1 MSALYQID
9 KLEET
14 NYDTWKIQMRSVL
27 VHSGLWSV
35 TSGELTE
42 TNVPEGQQFA
52 ALDSKALA
60 TITLSVKSS
69 QLTYIKNCLTAV
81 EAWTKLKEVHQPS
94 GPVRKVQLY
103 KKLLNKRMEQGQSM
117 TTYISEFVE
126 ILDGL
131 TGVGIELNDELR
143 TIVLLSSLPE
153 QFEHFVVAMETR
165 DKLPSFEVLTIK

>member
-1 MSALYQID
+1 IN

-14 NYDTWKIQMRSVL
+14 NDDTWKIQMRSVL

-35 TSGELTE
+35 TSGDQTE
-42 TNVPEGQQFA
+42 TNVPEGQDVV

-60 TITLSVKSS
+60 TITLSVNTC
-69 QLTYIKNCLTAV
+69 QLAYIKNCLTAV
-81 EAWTKLKEVHQPS
+81 EVWTKLKEVHQPS

-117 TTYISEFVE
+117 MTYISVFVE

-131 TGVGIELNDELR
+131 TGFAIEPNHELR
-143 TIVLLSSLPE
+143 TIVLLSSLLD

-165 DKLPSFEVLTIK
+165 DQLPSFEFLTTK

>member
-60 TITLSVKSS
+60 TIKLSVKSS

-81 EAWTKLKEVHQPS
+81 E
-94 GPVRKVQLY
+94 
-103 KKLLNKRMEQGQSM
+103 
-117 TTYISEFVE
+117 
-126 ILDGL
+126 
-131 TGVGIELNDELR
+131 
-143 TIVLLSSLPE
+143 
-153 QFEHFVVAMETR
+153 
-165 DKLPSFEVLTIK
+165 

>member
-60 TITLSVKSS
+60 NITLSVKTS
-69 QLTYIKNCLTAV
+69 QLAYIKNCLTAV
-81 EAWTKLKEVHQPS
+81 EAWTLKEVHQPS
-94 GPVRKVQLY
+94 GPVRIVQLY

-126 ILDGL
+126 ILDCL
-131 TGVGIELNDELR
+131 TGVGIDINDELR

-165 DKLPSFEVLTIK
+165 DQLPSLEILTIK